1 MYNACI
7 TIHIELIVLQ
17 MKMGQFQ
24 KRFGKKNLSM
34 SAPKQQEGKDPNDV
48 IMRHDYVEPD
58 DNSCKLH
65 PSTWTTGTES
75 TEIHQNVLIFFLNSA
90 LFVFISFF
98 K

>member
-1 MYNACI
+1 
-7 TIHIELIVLQ
+7 
-17 MKMGQFQ
+17 MKMVQFQ
-24 KRFGKKNLSM
+24 KRFGKKNLIM
-34 SAPKQQEGKDPNDV
+34 SAPKQQGKDPNDV

-65 PSTWTTGTES
+65 PSTWTSGTES
-75 TEIHQNVLIFFLNSA
+75 TEIHQNVLNFLNTA